1 MKQITKQQME
11 FLIENKLLVCTKGRY
26 QDLSITS
33 RQNKGKRKKRYIPD
47 NLYEKYFGKNTKEN
61 K

>member
-1 MKQITKQQME
+1 ME

-33 RQNKGKRKKRYIPD
+33 RQNKGRRKKRYIPD
-47 NLYEKYFGKNTKEN
+47 NLYEKYFGEKSQN